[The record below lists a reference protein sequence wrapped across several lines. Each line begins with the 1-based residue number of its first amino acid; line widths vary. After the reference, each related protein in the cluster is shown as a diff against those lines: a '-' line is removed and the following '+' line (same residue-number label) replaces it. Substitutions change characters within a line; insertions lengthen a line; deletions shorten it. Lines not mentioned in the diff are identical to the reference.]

1 VTRLRAALVA
11 FSLLAA
17 GCSAA
22 ATSTELPPSASVP
35 LIHGWERYFTLD
47 WQAGTKQGRP
57 VIDGYVFN
65 DWGFTARDVRLL
77 VQSLDRGGNVVA
89 QTIGYVPLGV
99 APGTH
104 AYFEVPLRQP
114 AAAYRVI
121 VASWDWVTEGGVF
134 RRRFP

>member
-1 VTRLRAALVA
+1 MTRRLRGALAVLV
-11 FSLLAA
+11 LLAA
-17 GCSAA
+17 GCSA

-35 LIHGWERYFTLD
+35 LIYGWEQYFKLD
-47 WQAGTKQGRP
+47 WQAGEKQGRP
-57 VIDGYVFN
+57 VVDGYVFN
-65 DWGFTARDVRLL
+65 DWGYTARDVRLL
-77 VQSLDRGGNVVA
+77 VQSLDQNGQVVA
-89 QTIGYVPLGV
+89 QTIGYVPLSV

-121 VASWDWVTEGGVF
+121 VASWDWVTEGGIF